1 VFLADTPASSSGTS
15 SLYTIGMFVLLGA
28 VFYFL
33 VLRPQNKR
41 RREQASMQSSIAVG
55 DEIQTVGGLFGT
67 VTEVDGDVVTIEAAP
82 GVELRYAA
90 GAVARVVT
98 KAGHEDDEHESL
110 DDHNADAAK
119 TIEQA

>member
-1 VFLADTPASSSGTS
+1 MFLADTPASSSGTS
-15 SLYTIGMFVLLGA
+15 SLYTIGMFVLIGA

-33 VLRPQNKR
+33 ILRPQNKR
-41 RREQASMQSSIAVG
+41 RRDQASMQSKLGVG
-55 DEIQTVGGLFGT
+55 DEVQTVGGLFGT

-90 GAVARVVT
+90 GAIARVVT
-98 KAGHEDDEHESL
+98 QVYTDEHDEPET
-110 DDHNADAAK
+110 DHNSDAAK